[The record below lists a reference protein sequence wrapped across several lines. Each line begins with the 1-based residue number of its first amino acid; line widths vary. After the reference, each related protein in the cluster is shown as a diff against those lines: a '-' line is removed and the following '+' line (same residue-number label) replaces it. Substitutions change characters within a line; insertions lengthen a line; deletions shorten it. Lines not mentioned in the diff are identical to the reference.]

1 MFLHVN
7 VQTRLLNKGLITK
20 LTLDWFFPGVPVAVV
35 GHVVFAVEALTAE
48 VTLVLADIGMDGGV
62 AVQLR
67 LAVEELRTLVAW
79 VDFCMELNSFLVS
92 LKILILCEAAVA
104 VATDTAV
111 ELVKMLLFPVNLQL
125 PLTGGFIPADLATI
139 LPGHGG

>member
-67 LAVEELRTLVAW
+67 LTVEELRTLVAW
-79 VDFCMELNSFLVS
+79 GDFCTELNSFLVS
-92 LKILILCEAAVA
+92 LKIPILCEAAVA
-104 VATDTAV
+104 TDAAA
-111 ELVKMLLFPVNLQL
+111 ELVKMTLFPVCLQL
-125 PLTGGFIPADLATI
+125 THTGGFIPADLATM